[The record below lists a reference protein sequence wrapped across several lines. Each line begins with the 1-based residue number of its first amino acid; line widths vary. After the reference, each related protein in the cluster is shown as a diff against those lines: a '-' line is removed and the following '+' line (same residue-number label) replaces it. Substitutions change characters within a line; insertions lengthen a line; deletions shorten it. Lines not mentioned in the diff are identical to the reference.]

1 MPVVIPYVPEKITVH
16 LGAPQEPA
24 ENVTVTFPDYIKNV
38 ASSEI
43 YPTWDESAI
52 YANIYAQIT
61 FALNRIYTE
70 FYPAQGYNFNITNN
84 TAYDQKFI
92 YGRNIFDNIDRIVDN
107 IFNDYIRRQGTL
119 EPIAAK
125 YCNGTTVTCEGLSQW
140 GSQYLAQQGFDSF
153 EILQNYYGTDI
164 ELVVDAPVREL
175 VSSYPGTPLRFGDS
189 GEFVRIIQV
198 SLNLISQD
206 YPAIPKIPQ
215 TDGIFGTATQN
226 AVTAFQRIFNLTPD
240 GIVGKAT
247 WYRIV
252 YLYTGLL
259 RLSELDSEGQR
270 LYGRTLE
277 YPDAI
282 SFGNRGEK
290 VFTLQYLLAVVSLFY
305 PQIPVVE
312 QDGVFGEQTLE
323 AVKAF
328 QREARLPEDGI
339 VGAITWNRLYDTY
352 KGIVD
357 STASESDN
365 FGPILYPYNGT
376 PLRLG
381 SRGNDVRLLQVYIN
395 QFARNY
401 NSVELIPITGVFS
414 EVTARGVRQVQSVL
428 GLPVDGV
435 VGEQTWNGIV
445 SRLREINSQTNT
457 RTNQYNGVNLSRN
470 MADEGGVEN
479 ETR

>member
-1 MPVVIPYVPEKITVH
+1 MPVVIPYIPETITVH
-16 LGAPQEPA
+16 LGAPAEPA
-24 ENVTVTFPDYIKNV
+24 ENVTVSFPDYIKNV

-164 ELVVDAPVREL
+164 EIVADAPVREL
-175 VSSYPGTPLRFGDS
+175 VSSYPGTPLSFGDS
-189 GEFVRIIQV
+189 GQYVRILQV

-215 TDGIFGTATQN
+215 IDGVFGTATQN
-226 AVTAFQRIFNLTPD
+226 AVIAFQRIFNLNPD

-247 WYRIV
+247 WYKIV

-270 LYGRTLE
+270 LYGRSLE

-282 SFGNRGEK
+282 SFGDRGEK
-290 VFTLQYLLAVVSLFY
+290 VFTLQYLLAVVSQFY
-305 PQIPVVE
+305 PTIPMVQ
-312 QDGVFGEQTLE
+312 QDGIFGEETLE

-328 QREARLPEDGI
+328 QREAGLLEDGI
-339 VGAITWNRLYDTY
+339 VGDITWNKLYDTY
-352 KGIVD
+352 KGVVD
-357 STASESDN
+357 TTVSESDN
-365 FGPILYPYNGT
+365 FGPILYPYGGT

-401 NSVELIPITGVFS
+401 GSVDLVPITGVFS
-414 EVTARGVRQVQSVL
+414 EVTARGVRQVQAVL
-428 GLPVDGV
+428 GLSVDGV

-457 RTNQYNGVNLSRN
+457 LTNQYSGVNLSRN
-470 MADEGGVEN
+470 MADEGGVAN